1 VQPSPEIARLKAQ
14 LEEFLRDRVYHHY
27 RVQRMTTK
35 AKRFL
40 RMLFEEY
47 RRVPGM
53 LPPFFRQRIASDG
66 LEQTICDYL
75 ASMTDRFAQDEYLRL
90 FHPYQRE

>member
-1 VQPSPEIARLKAQ
+1 
-14 LEEFLRDRVYHHY
+14 
-27 RVQRMTTK
+27 
-35 AKRFL
+35 
-40 RMLFEEY
+40 MLFDEY

-53 LPPFFRQRIASDG
+53 LPTFFRQRIASDG